1 MGTDFRSHW
10 QEEYPD
16 CARNRPNFESQAEP
30 YQQGTYIMFTLWN
43 SVACAAQNMASLIV
57 FRFLAG
63 LFGSSPLTSKL
74 TAEAGELYTLT
85 MCRRCWRHYLRQYG
99 SLRVPACKG

>member
-1 MGTDFRSHW
+1 
-10 QEEYPD
+10 
-16 CARNRPNFESQAEP
+16 
-30 YQQGTYIMFTLWN
+30 MFTLWN

-74 TAEAGELYTLT
+74 IAGSYRIVHADTTSQMLEALSPTVRQSPCACLQRLTFTPVFNAKMRGLATAIFAAAPYDICIFT
-85 MCRRCWRHYLRQYG
+85 RD
-99 SLRVPACKG
+99 KI